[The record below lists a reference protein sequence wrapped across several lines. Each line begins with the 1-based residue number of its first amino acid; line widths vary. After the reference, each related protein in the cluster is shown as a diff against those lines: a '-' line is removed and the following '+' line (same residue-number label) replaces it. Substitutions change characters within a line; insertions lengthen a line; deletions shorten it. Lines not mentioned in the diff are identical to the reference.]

1 MTRTFRARDRVLP
14 LGGRTYLM
22 GILNLTP
29 DSFSDGGKY
38 PSAEAALAHAREMVR
53 WGADILD
60 VGGESTRPGAPPVT
74 AQEELGRIHEVLE
87 RLPKEVDVPLS
98 IDTSKAE
105 VAREALSHGFHIV
118 NDVWGFQKDP
128 DLAGEAARYRA
139 GCILM
144 HNREEE
150 DRGDILAEVETFL
163 RRSAQIA
170 MDAGIPSEGIWVDP
184 GIGFGKVPR
193 ESYEVL
199 RHLHKLK
206 GIGSGILVGP
216 SRKRFLGAVTGRPVE
231 DRVVA
236 TAAAVTASVL
246 LGADCVR
253 VHDVKE
259 MVDACRVADAICRP

>member
-1 MTRTFRARDRVLP
+1 MTGTFRARDRVLP
-14 LGGRTYLM
+14 LGGRTYVM

-29 DSFSDGGKY
+29 DSFSDGGRF
-38 PSAEAALAHAREMVR
+38 PGAEAALEHAREMVR

-60 VGGESTRPGAPPVT
+60 VGGESTRPGAPPVS
-74 AQEELGRIHEVLE
+74 ADEELGRIHEILE

-98 IDTSKAE
+98 IDTSKAQ
-105 VAREALSHGFHIV
+105 VAREALAHGFHIV

-128 DLAGEAARYRA
+128 DLAAEAARFRA
-139 GCILM
+139 GCVLM
-144 HNREEE
+144 HNREDE
-150 DRGDILAEVETFL
+150 DRGDIVLEVETFL
-163 RRSAQIA
+163 KTSAQIA
-170 MDAGIPSEGIWVDP
+170 KEAGIDPEGIWVDP

-199 RHLHKLK
+199 RHLSRLK

-216 SRKRFLGAVTGRPVE
+216 SRKRFLGAVTGRSVA
-231 DRVVA
+231 DRMVA